1 MDIDSSLLIQRGAIL
16 KGEIF
21 PNIDHPKYFVIMGED
36 DHHLLG
42 FFFINSNVHRS
53 LLDKQLQLDLQ
64 YPLLKTHYDFLHH
77 NSFVCASSLIKL
89 SKDTIAQG
97 LNSGE
102 VCFIDTLRNEDLE
115 LIRQAVQASPLFSTI
130 DKQRFF
136 S

>member
-1 MDIDSSLLIQRGAIL
+1 MDIDRSLLIQRGAIL

-21 PNIDHPKYFVIMGED
+21 PDIDHSKYFVIMGED
-36 DHHLLG
+36 EHHLLG
-42 FFFINSNVHRS
+42 FCFINSNIHRS

-64 YPLLKTHYDFLHH
+64 YPLLKNNYDFLHH
-77 NSFVCASSLIKL
+77 NSFVCASSLCKL
-89 SKDTIAQG
+89 SKDYITKG

-102 VCFIDTLRNEDLE
+102 IRFIDTLHNEDLE
-115 LIRQAVQASPLFSTI
+115 PILQAIQASPLFSKI